1 MKMKQYGSFDE
12 YQADQSAANQSIIRL
27 LRSFVRK
34 ALPSLREA
42 MVCGKCFWVA
52 RDTPIACVSTASDH
66 LQFAF
71 GAGASLRDPTGILE
85 GKGNKYARHVK
96 IRSSSDIDESAL
108 AEFLRQAVKI
118 GDPLRPSIAPGEA
131 RTEQNPV
138 EKTPRPGKAPLR
150 SRKSKPSTA

>member
-1 MKMKQYGSFDE
+1 MRMKQYESFDE
-12 YQADQSAANQSIIRL
+12 YQANQSATNQSIIRM

-42 MVCGKCFWVA
+42 IVCGKCFWVE
-52 RDTPIACVSTASDH
+52 RDTPVACVSTASDH

-71 GAGASLRDPTGILE
+71 GAGASLRDPKGILE

-108 AEFLRQAVKI
+108 AEFLRQAVEI
-118 GDPLRPSIAPGEA
+118 GDPLRSSTAPGEA
-131 RTEQNPV
+131 RTEQRKAVKP
-138 EKTPRPGKAPLR
+138 PRPGKAPLR
-150 SRKSKPSTA
+150 SRKSKTSTA